1 MKKTARTIYWAGLL
15 AAVLIVPTFAEDSA
29 NGAKP
34 AADNEN
40 RYEAAANR
48 LNLNAEQKEK
58 MKAMRQNQKQQKTE
72 LRQSLKDARLKL
84 KNELDNPAATRESI
98 TPLANNIK
106 TILAKMVDQ
115 RIEGILAVKEILTPD
130 QFSQL
135 QQARQQMRKDERGCR
150 PFWLEKRRG
159 NKENKEEKNQ
169 EK

>member
-1 MKKTARTIYWAGLL
+1 MKKTRQTIYWAFLL
-15 AAVLIVPTFAEDSA
+15 SAVLVLPTLAEDSA

-48 LNLNAEQKEK
+48 LNLSAEQKEK
-58 MKAMRQNQKQQKTE
+58 MKAMRQNHKQQMTE
-72 LRQSLKDARLKL
+72 LRQTLKEKRLKL
-84 KNELDNPAATRESI
+84 KDELNNPGATRESI
-98 TPLANNIK
+98 APLANDVKN
-106 TILAKMVDQ
+106 ILAKMVDQ

-150 PFWLEKRRG
+150 PFWLEKRRV
-159 NKENKEEKNQ
+159 NQNQ
-169 EK
+169 EEESPAN